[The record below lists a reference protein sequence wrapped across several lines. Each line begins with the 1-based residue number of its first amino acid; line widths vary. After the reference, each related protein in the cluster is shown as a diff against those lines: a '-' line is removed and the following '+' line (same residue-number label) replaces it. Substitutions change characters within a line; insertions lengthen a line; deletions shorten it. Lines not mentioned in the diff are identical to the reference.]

1 MARKKTLAA
10 ALVSLACLQAG
21 STYALGLGEL
31 TLESFLNEPLRA
43 RVSLLDIGSL
53 HEDQIRVR
61 LATPGDFDR
70 LGVDR
75 AYFLTSIKFA
85 VEIDGSGRGVIV
97 LTSEDPV
104 LEPYLD
110 FIVETRWPSGRLLR
124 NYTVL
129 VDPPV
134 FDTRSPAVSASERV
148 AAIEDSEVVVAA
160 EKKTGTETGDTGTRV
175 SMRESAL
182 APGAMPQRNFGA
194 DTAPEPAPG
203 ARYMIRRDETLWTIA
218 QRARVDGVS
227 VQQTMLEIQRLNPDA
242 FIDGN
247 INRIKAGFIIYLPAS
262 GDISQADIDA
272 TLAAVRQQ
280 NEDWRAGRPS
290 APGTP
295 GPALRIS
302 SAEDAQAEEVAA
314 APEQSSAAVQTLDE
328 LQRSERERDDL
339 GQRLAALAERMET
352 LERVVELKDAQIAS
366 LQQALAAAESAAVT
380 VPVTESPPVGD
391 QLTAVTDAPGA
402 IVDPS
407 AEPALAESAMPA
419 PTPTP
424 APAPAPA
431 SSGGLWNWL
440 YTLGG
445 VLLAV
450 LLGLLL
456 WRRRQGG
463 EDEGDGVGGFAQ
475 RAPARRPSEPDAF
488 ADIKLRDSE
497 LDLDEEDG
505 GLDSDTVD
513 TIPVAAPSA
522 PVTATKRP
530 ETTAERGYGERR
542 HDQYASDVEAGDA
555 LAEADIYIAYG
566 RYAQAIDLLRKA
578 LRSEPDNVAYR
589 LKLVD
594 LAAETG
600 DRGEAEVQLTE
611 LKRIG
616 QAEAVAQAEVVLDS
630 ILAASPVE
638 PDAGPDD
645 FMLGDVASADDEI
658 GSFELGETE
667 PEDVAVTRPAQALEV
682 PAVAEDLSGE
692 LEHLSFLG
700 SADSP
705 EESLPGPDA
714 EPEFLGLEIEDSPIE
729 ELDLAAEFDRER
741 ERSLSDGSED
751 DFVFA
756 DDGDPLSTKL
766 DLARAYIDMGDD
778 DGARQILEE
787 VLAEGNDEQQQDA
800 RELLDRLG

>member
-10 ALVSLACLQAG
+10 ALVSLGCLQAG
-21 STYALGLGEL
+21 SVFALGLGEL
-31 TLESFLNEPLRA
+31 TLESFLNEPLKA
-43 RVSLLDIGSL
+43 RVSLLDIGNL

-61 LATPGDFDR
+61 LATAADFDR

-75 AYFLTSIKFA
+75 SYFLTSIKFE
-85 VEIDGSGRGVIV
+85 VDIDGSGRGVIV
-97 LTSEDPV
+97 LTSDDPV

-129 VDPPV
+129 VDPPA
-134 FDTRSPAVSASERV
+134 FDTRSPVVSATERV
-148 AAIEDSEVVVAA
+148 AAIEGGEAAASA
-160 EKKTGTETGDTGTRV
+160 EKKTETEVEGTGTRV
-175 SMRESAL
+175 SMRESGL

-194 DTAPEPAPG
+194 DAAAEPAPG

-262 GDISQADIDA
+262 GDISQADVDA
-272 TLAAVRQQ
+272 ALAAVRQQ
-280 NEDWRAGRPS
+280 NEDWRAGRASTP
-290 APGTP
+290 AAP

-302 SAEDAQAEEVAA
+302 SGEEAQPEEQVAA
-314 APEQSSAAVQTLDE
+314 APGQSSAGAAALDD

-339 GQRLAALAERMET
+339 GQRLAALAERLET

-366 LQQALAAAESAAVT
+366 LQQALAAAEGGAVAAPVAEPLPIEGQVAAVDDASGAAADGAAAELAPEPIAA
-380 VPVTESPPVGD
+380 PV
-391 QLTAVTDAPGA
+391 
-402 IVDPS
+402 
-407 AEPALAESAMPA
+407 
-419 PTPTP
+419 PTP
-424 APAPAPA
+424 APAPAAASAPA
-431 SSGGLWNWL
+431 SGGGLWNWL
-440 YTLGG
+440 YIGGG
-445 VLLAV
+445 VLLAA

-456 WRRRQGG
+456 WRRRGAG
-463 EDEGDGVGGFAQ
+463 EDEEDAAGGFAP
-475 RAPARRPSEPDAF
+475 RAPVRKQPEPDAF
-488 ADIKLRDSE
+488 ADIQLRDSE
-497 LDLDEEDG
+497 LDLDEDDAVPATSAAG
-505 GLDSDTVD
+505 AG
-513 TIPVAAPSA
+513 PVAAQPVPA
-522 PVTATKRP
+522 PEAKTPEP
-530 ETTAERGYGERR
+530 ETTGQRGYGERK

-566 RYAQAIDLLRKA
+566 RFTQAADLLRKA
-578 LRSEPDNVAYR
+578 LRTEPDNTAYR
-589 LKLVD
+589 LKLID

-600 DRGEAEVQLTE
+600 DRSEAEAQLTE

-616 QAEAVAQAEVVLDS
+616 DRDTVARAEA
-630 ILAASPVE
+630 I
-638 PDAGPDD
+638 
-645 FMLGDVASADDEI
+645 I
-658 GSFELGETE
+658 GSRFASSFGANAGLDDSVSEEAEPRDFALTE
-667 PEDVAVTRPAQALEV
+667 PEPTGVPETAAAAV
-682 PAVAEDLSGE
+682 EDISSE
-692 LEHLSFLG
+692 LEHLSVLG
-700 SADSP
+700 STDSRDEQVP
-705 EESLPGPDA
+705 SIDDEPD
-714 EPEFLGLEIEDSPIE
+714 FLGLEIEDSPIE
-729 ELDLAAEFDRER
+729 ELDISAEFDRDR
-741 ERSLSDGSED
+741 ERGRSDSSED

-787 VLAEGNDEQQQDA
+787 VVAEGNDEQQRDA

>member
-10 ALVSLACLQAG
+10 ALVSLGCLQAG
-21 STYALGLGEL
+21 SVFALGLGEL
-31 TLESFLNEPLRA
+31 TLQSFLNEPLRA
-43 RVSLLDIGSL
+43 RVSLLDVGSL
-53 HEDQIRVR
+53 DEDQIRVR
-61 LATPGDFDR
+61 LATSEDFDR

-75 AYFLTSIKFA
+75 AYFLTSIQFT
-85 VEIDGSGRGVIV
+85 VDIDESGRGVIV

-110 FIVETRWPSGRLLR
+110 FIIETRWPSGRLLR

-134 FDTRSPAVSASERV
+134 FDSRSPVISASEQV
-148 AAIEDSEVVVAA
+148 AALEGSASAVAPEATTRAEV
-160 EKKTGTETGDTGTRV
+160 EDTGTRV
-175 SMRESAL
+175 SMRESGL
-182 APGAMPQRNFGA
+182 EPGAMPERNFGA

-280 NEDWRAGRPS
+280 NEDWRAGRASGPE
-290 APGTP
+290 AQ

-302 SAEDAQAEEVAA
+302 AAEEAQAEAVAA
-314 APEQSSAAVQTLDE
+314 APEPSAAVSAATLDE

-352 LERVVELKDAQIAS
+352 LERIVELKDAEIAS
-366 LQQALAAAESAAVT
+366 LQQALAAAQGAAPAAPAAELPLQEPVTAVPEAPGSLPDTAAESAPAESAA
-380 VPVTESPPVGD
+380 P
-391 QLTAVTDAPGA
+391 
-402 IVDPS
+402 
-407 AEPALAESAMPA
+407 
-419 PTPTP
+419 P
-424 APAPAPA
+424 APAQAA
-431 SSGGLWNWL
+431 GGGFGNWL
-440 YTLGG
+440 YSLGG

-463 EDEGDGVGGFAQ
+463 AEDDEDGGFMPRTA
-475 RAPARRPSEPDAF
+475 ARRSAEPDAF
-488 ADIKLRDSE
+488 ADIKLRHSE
-497 LDLDEEDG
+497 LDLHEEDQG
-505 GLDSDTVD
+505 FETDTGSPS
-513 TIPVAAPSA
+513 TAAAAPA
-522 PVTATKRP
+522 PLARESGP
-530 ETTAERGYGERR
+530 RAEPRSQRGYGEHR
-542 HDQYASDVEAGDA
+542 HDEYASDVEAGDA

-566 RYAQAIDLLRKA
+566 RYTQAIDLLRKA

-594 LAAETG
+594 LAAEIG
-600 DRGEAEVQLTE
+600 DRAEAEAQLTE

-616 QAEAVAQAEVVLDS
+616 RADAVAQAEAVVDG
-630 ILAASPVE
+630 ILASA
-638 PDAGPDD
+638 DAELSAPSED
-645 FMLGDVASADDEI
+645 FMLGDVEPVDAEI
-658 GSFELGETE
+658 GSYTLDSVE
-667 PEDVAVTRPAQALEV
+667 PEEV
-682 PAVAEDLSGE
+682 EITLPIAPPEAPVEAEDLSSE

-700 SADSP
+700 AAENP
-705 EESLPGPDA
+705 EESVPGLDA

-729 ELDLAAEFDRER
+729 ELDLAAEFDRNR
-741 ERSLSDGSED
+741 ERSLSDSSED

-787 VLAEGNDEQQQDA
+787 VLAEGSAEQQQDA